1 MTSGTIDRHSLL
13 ALCVAL
19 ATVAATFFASP
30 AGAADSETRTT
41 APFHAVSFAG
51 SWTVDVKVG
60 GPISLVIE
68 GNRDVIAK
76 VKTDVVDGELRI
88 GIERGPLSLFSHLD
102 LDGLKAHI
110 TVPELTA
117 FALMGSG
124 TADIAGLNGGSTK
137 FLLDGSGDLTA
148 KGKLDSLSLVVNGS
162 GTADLG
168 GLETAKA
175 SAMVNGSGYAI
186 VDPRETLAATV
197 NGSGQV
203 SYVHEGAKVTSVI
216 HGSGMVDKK

>member
-30 AGAADSETRTT
+30 AGAADSETRET
-41 APFHAVSFAG
+41 APFHAVSFTG
-51 SWTVDVKVG
+51 SWTVDIKVG
-60 GPISLVIE
+60 SPISVVIE
-68 GNRDVIAK
+68 GNKNVIAK
-76 VKTDVVDGELRI
+76 VKTEVVDGELRI
-88 GIERGPLSLFSHLD
+88 GIEQGFLSLFNRLD

-124 TADIAGLNGGSTK
+124 NADIAGLNGGTTK
-137 FLLDGSGDLTA
+137 FALDGSGDLKA
-148 KGKLDSLSLVVNGS
+148 NGKLDSLSLVVNGS

-175 SAMVNGSGYAI
+175 SAMVNGSGDAI

-203 SYVHEGAKVTSVI
+203 SYIHEGAKVTSVI

>member
-41 APFHAVSFAG
+41 PPFHAVAFAG

-60 GPISLVIE
+60 GPISVVIE
-68 GNRDVIAK
+68 GNKDVIAK
-76 VKTDVVDGELRI
+76 VKTEVVDGELRI
-88 GIERGPLSLFSHLD
+88 GIERGPSLLFND
-102 LDGLKAHI
+102 LDVHGLKAHI

-117 FALMGSG
+117 FALKGSG
-124 TADIAGLNGGSTK
+124 TADIAGLSGGGVK
-137 FLLDGSGDLTA
+137 FVLDGSGDLTA
-148 KGKLDSLSLVVNGS
+148 KGKVDSLSLAVNGS

-175 SAMVNGSGYAI
+175 SAMVNGSGDAI

-203 SYVHEGAKVTSVI
+203 NYVHEGAKVTSVI
-216 HGSGMVDKK
+216 HGSGLVDKK

>member
-41 APFHAVSFAG
+41 APFRAVSFAG
-51 SWTVDVKVG
+51 SWTIDVKVG
-60 GPISLVIE
+60 SPISVVIE
-68 GNRDVIAK
+68 GKKDVIAK
-76 VKTDVVDGELRI
+76 VKTEVVDGELRI
-88 GIERGPLSLFSHLD
+88 GIDRGLLSLFNHLD
-102 LDGLKAHI
+102 VDGLKAHI

-117 FALMGSG
+117 FALAGSG

-137 FLLDGSGDLTA
+137 FILEGSGGVTA
-148 KGKLDSLSLVVNGS
+148 NGKLDSLSLVVNGS

-175 SAMVNGSGYAI
+175 SAMVNGSGDAI

-203 SYVHEGAKVTSVI
+203 AYIHEGAKVTSVI

>member
-1 MTSGTIDRHSLL
+1 MTSGTIDRPSLL
-13 ALCVAL
+13 ALCIAL
-19 ATVAATFFASP
+19 ATAAATFLASP
-30 AGAADSETRTT
+30 VRAADSETRATP
-41 APFHAVSFAG
+41 PFHSVLFAG

-60 GPISLVIE
+60 GPLSVVIE

-76 VKTDVVDGELRI
+76 VKTEVVDGELRI
-88 GIERGPLSLFSHLD
+88 GIERGVFSLLSHLD

-110 TVPELTA
+110 TLPELTA
-117 FALMGSG
+117 FALSGSG
-124 TADIAGLNGGSTK
+124 TADVSGLNGGTTK
-137 FLLDGSGDLTA
+137 FVLDGSGDLTA
-148 KGKLDSLSLVVNGS
+148 KGKLDSLSLVVSGS

-175 SAMVNGSGYAI
+175 SAMVNGSGDAT

-203 SYVHEGAKVTSVI
+203 GYLHEGAKVTSVI